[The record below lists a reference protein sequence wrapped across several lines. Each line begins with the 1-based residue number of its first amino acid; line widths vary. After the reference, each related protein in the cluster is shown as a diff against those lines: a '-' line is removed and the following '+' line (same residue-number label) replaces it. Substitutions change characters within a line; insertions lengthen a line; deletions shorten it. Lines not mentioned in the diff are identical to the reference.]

1 MIIDLI
7 NSSPIDQKYIF
18 ITPLLSECHRIA
30 GTEYDFNDPY
40 KRPLVINYSDSS
52 VHYKYRDDA
61 VLKNRLFKHPYFS
74 RSGGKA
80 ESLPVLLNN
89 RDNIVTTHQLFS
101 NLTPEILT
109 KARDYILIIDEMLSV
124 YEIYNEFSKEEIE
137 AMFRNNWISLK
148 DDNVT
153 LQFHRE
159 GYSSND
165 NPEIDPTLN
174 TYYETFATLCD
185 LNQLLLVDGKVVIW
199 ELATSALKAFK
210 EVWIAT
216 YLFEDN
222 IMSTYLKANDIQ
234 YEVIKFGK
242 KPSDVKHLVNIYE
255 DSARSKLNEVG
266 NKFTSLSVTNSK
278 VSEVKDILS
287 SNLDNYIRNKIKC
300 KKSDL
305 IWTCFK
311 ESKSRVQRFGN
322 NTYTNEWLAS
332 TTKATNDYKDR
343 TVLAYLCN
351 VFPHP
356 ELIKASSLRGHLVK
370 EDIYALSEMVQWI
383 FRSAIREGNE
393 INIYIPSSRMRTLL
407 QRWLN
412 DEFN

>member
-1 MIIDLI
+1 M
-7 NSSPIDQKYIF
+7 
-18 ITPLLSECHRIA
+18 
-30 GTEYDFNDPY
+30 
-40 KRPLVINYSDSS
+40 
-52 VHYKYRDDA
+52 
-61 VLKNRLFKHPYFS
+61 
-74 RSGGKA
+74 
-80 ESLPVLLNN
+80 
-89 RDNIVTTHQLFS
+89 FS
-101 NLTPEILT
+101 NLTPEILI
-109 KARDYILIIDEMLSV
+109 KAKDYILIIDEMLSV

-148 DDNVT
+148 EDKVT

-159 GYSSND
+159 CYSSNN

-222 IMSTYLKANDIQ
+222 IMSTYLRANDIP
-234 YEVIKFGK
+234 YEIIKFGK
-242 KPSDVKHLVNIYE
+242 KPSEVKHLINIYE
-255 DSARSKLNEVG
+255 DSPRSKLNEVG
-266 NKFTSLSVTNSK
+266 ERFTSLSVTNSK

-311 ESKSRVQRFGN
+311 ESKSRVQRFGSN
-322 NTYTNEWLAS
+322 NYSNEWLAS

-393 INIYIPSSRMRTLL
+393 INIYIPSLRMRTLL
-407 QRWLN
+407 KRWLN